1 MHEQFCMLRIF
12 RLFRINAY
20 YDSLSVITEVIVGKK
35 QQLLSSVLSCLQQ
48 FYFPK
53 HSVDF
58 SGSTIFRHTITH
70 YGSCAAFFY
79 VSLC

>member
-35 QQLLSSVLSCLQQ
+35 QQLLSSAYADQNHAPGLTDVRLEVCLAATAIC
-48 FYFPK
+48 
-53 HSVDF
+53 
-58 SGSTIFRHTITH
+58 ST
-70 YGSCAAFFY
+70 
-79 VSLC
+79 

>member
-12 RLFRINAY
+12 RLVRINAY

-48 FYFPK
+48 F
-53 HSVDF
+53 
-58 SGSTIFRHTITH
+58 
-70 YGSCAAFFY
+70 
-79 VSLC
+79 